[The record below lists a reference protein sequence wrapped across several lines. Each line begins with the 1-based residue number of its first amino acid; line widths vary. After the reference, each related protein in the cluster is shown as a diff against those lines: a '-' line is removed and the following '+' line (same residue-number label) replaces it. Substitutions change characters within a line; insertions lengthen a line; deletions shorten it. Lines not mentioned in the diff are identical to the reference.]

1 MRKKLPD
8 AAAAEIAPLNSPLT
22 MHKHDRRRLMFWL
35 LPPLCWFFVFMI
47 IPYCMLF
54 YYSLG
59 TTEYMT
65 FRPGF
70 SLQNFIKVFTTE
82 PYLSVLLKSM
92 KLGVITAIGS
102 SILAYPVAFCLAFH
116 TRSERI
122 KFFVYLLVIVPWWA
136 AYLVKAYAWKT
147 ILGTNGVINSLLLSA
162 HVIDE
167 PLRILIYNQ
176 FSVALTL
183 IYIFTPFA
191 ILSIYSQLERIPASM
206 IEAAKD
212 SGATAWEILYRLIL
226 PISLPGVLAG
236 AIITFAL
243 SMGDFIAPALVGG
256 PDSIMISN
264 IVINLLGVAFD
275 WPMAAAIGIVIIAFG
290 LALISASNYLEH
302 RVSVRF

>member
-1 MRKKLPD
+1 MSNSASSTAVATPSSGAMRKH
-8 AAAAEIAPLNSPLT
+8 E
-22 MHKHDRRRLMFWL
+22 RRRLMFWL

-47 IPYCMLF
+47 IPYFMLF

-59 TTEYMT
+59 STEYMT
-65 FRPGF
+65 FHPGF
-70 SLQNFIKVFTTE
+70 SLHNIIKVFTTE

-102 SILAYPVAFCLAFH
+102 TILAYPVAFCLAFH
-116 TRSERI
+116 TRNESL
-122 KFFVYLLVIVPWWA
+122 KFFIYLLVIVPWWA

-147 ILGTNGVINSLLLSA
+147 ILGTNGLINSVLLST
-162 HVIDE
+162 HVIDA
-167 PLRILIYNQ
+167 PLTTLIYNQ

-183 IYIFTPFA
+183 IYIFTPFS
-191 ILSIYSQLERIPASM
+191 ILSIYSQLERIPTTM

-212 SGATAWEILYRLIL
+212 NGATAWEILMRLIF

-236 AIITFAL
+236 AIITFSL

-256 PDSIMISN
+256 PDAIMISN

-275 WPMAAAIGIVIIAFG
+275 WPMAASIGIVVIAFG

-302 RVSVRF
+302 RVTVRF